1 MYVLNA
7 RLALPASSY
16 FTEAIATVDRLVATW
31 LKGYFGILATLSAY
45 RRKHLAGGPV
55 TTVPMTLRL
64 PGLATRHTAFG
75 VVGVASGC
83 KKLLL
88 VSAEGEGSSAVG
100 TLDGLVLKAHWMTSF
115 YK

>member
-1 MYVLNA
+1 MYVLNTKP
-7 RLALPASSY
+7 ALLASSY
-16 FTEAIATVDRLVATW
+16 FTEAIATVNRPVATW
-31 LKGYFGILATLSAY
+31 FKGYLSILATLSTY

-55 TTVPMTLRL
+55 ATVPMTLRL

-83 KKLLL
+83 EELLF